1 MAEYK
6 LTTRL
11 FSESC
16 SIVNGMELDLFPWLR
31 FLPNQNF
38 KKLTHARDLLDRWID
53 RELENT
59 KVGKKHPL
67 ETSIPNE
74 RCHQFMLRSYL
85 NELKF
90 KIMKM
95 LKFGLDYVALVE
107 TFIKVSRIC
116 NKLQHI
122 HDNYGVFQLNRKLF
136 QSYYHKRIKE
146 IPESCA
152 HEMQE
157 YFSL

>member
-53 RELENT
+53 RELENA
-59 KVGKKHPL
+59 KVGKKHHWKSA
-67 ETSIPNE
+67 SIPNQ
-74 RCHQFMLRSYL
+74 RCHQVLLPSYL
-85 NELKF
+85 NENVEMWIGLCCLGRNLFKF
-90 KIMKM
+90 PEYAINCN
-95 LKFGLDYVALVE
+95 
-107 TFIKVSRIC
+107 TFIIIWDLST
-116 NKLQHI
+116 Q
-122 HDNYGVFQLNRKLF
+122 
-136 QSYYHKRIKE
+136 
-146 IPESCA
+146 
-152 HEMQE
+152 
-157 YFSL
+157 

>member
-53 RELENT
+53 RELENA
-59 KVGKKHPL
+59 KVGKKHHWKSA
-67 ETSIPNE
+67 SIPNE
-74 RCHQFMLRSYL
+74 GCHQVMLPSYL
-85 NELKF
+85 NELKI

-95 LKFGLDYVALVE
+95 LKCGLDYVAVVE
-107 TFIKVSRIC
+107 TFLS
-116 NKLQHI
+116 
-122 HDNYGVFQLNRKLF
+122 FQN
-136 QSYYHKRIKE
+136 
-146 IPESCA
+146 
-152 HEMQE
+152 MQ
-157 YFSL
+157 

>member
-53 RELENT
+53 RELENA
-59 KVGKKHPL
+59 KVGKKRYWRSASL
-67 ETSIPNE
+67 PNE
-74 RCHQFMLRSYL
+74 RCLPNYL

-90 KIMKM
+90 KMWI
-95 LKFGLDYVALVE
+95 GLCWLGRNFYKSTEYVINYN
-107 TFIKVSRIC
+107 TFIITFNSTESYFNPIIIKGLRKFPKVVPTRC
-116 NKLQHI
+116 NNIFLKNIQVSTKI
-122 HDNYGVFQLNRKLF
+122 
-136 QSYYHKRIKE
+136 
-146 IPESCA
+146 
-152 HEMQE
+152 
-157 YFSL
+157 